1 MPEARAVL
9 PPGTHA
15 RGLVAALAR
24 EGVVDRLYPRGAT
37 GGLDPVLLR
46 RLLGEAD
53 ARGPQGLVLALL
65 VQWATAVPL
74 LAEAASSPAA
84 EKVLRSALDGHSLLA
99 LAATDE
105 GSGSDLATLGT
116 RVRLPDGGDGA
127 GGADGADGAGGQ
139 LTVDGT
145 KRWVTSA
152 TTADHA
158 LVLARHRPGRHFTSF
173 TWVLVPLDAPGVTVR
188 PADTALFS
196 GSGVGHV
203 TFEDVRL
210 GREHLLGRPGR
221 GLALFARHIAVERLA
236 SAAWGVELCR
246 RVIAE
251 TARHLAGREVDGTPL
266 DRHPS
271 VRQRLAGC
279 AVRTAAL
286 HALWTTSRDAIAG
299 GHDSGAAA
307 VLKAASGTIV
317 DHVLTVCAQL
327 QGADGFA
334 AGGLQQLRSEAGLF
348 GIGGGATEV
357 VLDTVADRLPS
368 VLDGLAP

>member
-1 MPEARAVL
+1 MPETQAVL
-9 PPGTHA
+9 PPGTDA
-15 RGLVAALAR
+15 RGVVSALAH
-24 EGVVDRLYPRGAT
+24 EGVVRRLYPRGAA

-74 LAEAASSPAA
+74 LADAASSPLA
-84 EKVLRSALDGHSLLA
+84 EKVLRSALDGETLLA

-105 GSGSDLATLGT
+105 GAGSDLAALGT
-116 RVRLPDGGDGA
+116 RVRIPDGTGDG
-127 GGADGADGAGGQ
+127 D

-188 PADTALFS
+188 PADTPLFT

-203 TFEDVRL
+203 AFEDVRL

-246 RVIAE
+246 RVVAE
-251 TARHLAGREVDGTPL
+251 TARHLARREVDGTPL
-266 DRHPS
+266 DRHPA

-286 HALWTTSRDAIAG
+286 HALWTTSRDAVAD
-299 GHDSGAAA
+299 GHDGAAAA
-307 VLKAASGTIV
+307 VLKAASGTTV

-334 AGGLQQLRSEAGLF
+334 AGGIQQLRSEAALF